1 MSSCVFC
8 DIVEGSAPASVVYQD
23 DVAVAFMSIGPV
35 NPGHLMVVPR
45 RHASALADL
54 DETTGAHLFRVTMRM
69 AGAIRRSG
77 VRCEGI
83 NLFLA
88 DGEAAFQ
95 EIPHVHMH
103 VFPRFKQAGQM
114 VSLVDTLFRQHQAG
128 RRVTD
133 LVLRLAQ
140 GRQKTADDHRQLV
153 DRLSRRAERRVA
165 PL

>member
-1 MSSCVFC
+1 MSSCAFC
-8 DIVEGSAPASVVYQD
+8 DIVEGTAPASVVYQD

-54 DETTGAHLFRVTMRM
+54 DEATGAHLFRVTMRM

-77 VRCEGI
+77 VRCEGV

-103 VFPRFKQAGQM
+103 VFPRFKGDSF
-114 VSLVDTLFRQHQAG
+114 SLVANWAIKPPREKLDEVAARI
-128 RRVTD
+128 
-133 LVLRLAQ
+133 
-140 GRQKTADDHRQLV
+140 
-153 DRLSRRAERRVA
+153 RRAYESLA
-165 PL
+165 PPPITP